1 MTAINIPDMVKVIR
15 YHGIIPVPV
24 EIDPKSL
31 GPKLEDIEKLYNPE
45 KTKAILV
52 SYLYGSKF

>member
-45 KTKAILV
+45 KVINI
-52 SYLYGSKF
+52 F